1 MATFNVITRTTK
13 TGELGNTLGLI
24 AADTAEAAIAHAATL
39 MGYDS
44 AAEMADDYAYAFKP
58 QTVSAEASD
67 LPAKYTA

>member
-44 AAEMADDYAYAFKP
+44 AAEMSEDYAYALKP

-67 LPAKYTA
+67 LPAQYTA